1 MGDHRSVGRFARCH
15 FLPYSRRDHV
25 PAGAVVYDV
34 SSYAEM
40 PYRSLSPFYVHGGI
54 PVPGMPGTTSD
65 TVEGIWQ
72 GLKVIR
78 GETAPRLFHGAGRKR
93 GGRKPSGH
101 RYGEKLLGVAEARY
115 KIYRVAYEWVLVNR
129 IDPALI
135 RQFVDIAL
143 GGSPQYFHDTGD
155 NGDINDPD
163 APLAHASLVAQYIN
177 RLCTQEL

>member
-1 MGDHRSVGRFARCH
+1 MSRFARCH
-15 FLPYSRRDHV
+15 FLPYSRRDDV
-25 PAGAVVYDV
+25 PAGAVVHDV

-40 PYRSLSPFYVHGGI
+40 PYRTLSPFHVHGGI

-78 GETAPRLFHGAGRKR
+78 GETAPRLFRGPGRKR

-101 RYGEKLLGVAEARY
+101 RYGEKLLGLVEARY

-129 IDPALI
+129 VDPALI
-135 RQFVDIAL
+135 RQFVDVAR
-143 GGSPQYFHDTGD
+143 GGIPQYFHDVGD

-177 RLCTQEL
+177 RLCTPGR